1 MKYMIMMFGEA
12 ASMLQ
17 TQSPEWIS
25 KMMAFMF
32 QIDKDLRK
40 SGELVFQLGLA
51 DGSTAKLVSVEGDN
65 PVVKNGSFA
74 PSKESL
80 IGYWVVD
87 VADEARAI
95 EIASQIAEVTGGPV
109 EVRLSPEPPSPE

>member
-12 ASMLQ
+12 ASMAE
-17 TQSPEWIS
+17 TKSPEWIE

-32 QIDKDLRK
+32 QIDRDLRA
-40 SGELVFQLGLA
+40 SGELVFELGLA
-51 DGSTAKLVSVEGDN
+51 DGSTAKLVSIEGGT
-65 PVVKNGSFA
+65 PVVTDGSFA
-74 PSKESL
+74 ASKASL

-95 EIASQIAEVTGGPV
+95 EIASQIAGVTGGPV

>member
-12 ASMLQ
+12 ATMME
-17 TQSPEWIS
+17 TRSPEWIDE
-25 KMMAFMF
+25 MMAFMF
-32 QIDKDLRK
+32 QIDKDLRE

-51 DGSTAKLVSVEGDN
+51 DGSTAKLVTVEGGAPAVTD
-65 PVVKNGSFA
+65 GSFA

-87 VADEARAI
+87 VAGEARAI
-95 EIASQIAEVTGGPV
+95 EIASQIAGVTGGPV
-109 EVRLSPEPPSPE
+109 EVRLSPEPPAPE